1 MDGIPV
7 VMESF
12 GLSLSDSDTFDA
24 QGEGFK
30 LPAALVDIEEEAF
43 AGIPASRVEITENVK
58 TIGPRAFGDCQNLRV
73 LVIPETVKSID
84 DSAVEGCK
92 YIITVYGKTGSE
104 AWRFATTAPGC
115 IFVATDS
122 QGGDGDIEV
131 DPIPASAPVVMPYVA
146 F

>member
-43 AGIPASRVEITENVK
+43 AGIPASRSYLLCRVSISCSRS
-58 TIGPRAFGDCQNLRV
+58 INL
-73 LVIPETVKSID
+73 S
-84 DSAVEGCK
+84 
-92 YIITVYGKTGSE
+92 
-104 AWRFATTAPGC
+104 
-115 IFVATDS
+115 
-122 QGGDGDIEV
+122 
-131 DPIPASAPVVMPYVA
+131 M
-146 F
+146 